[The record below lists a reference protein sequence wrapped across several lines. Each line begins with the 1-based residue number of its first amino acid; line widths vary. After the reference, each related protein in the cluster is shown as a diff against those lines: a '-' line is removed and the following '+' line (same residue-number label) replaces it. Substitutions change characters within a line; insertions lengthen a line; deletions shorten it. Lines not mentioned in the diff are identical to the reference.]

1 MKKTVTMILIS
12 ATVGVIGG
20 QTATHFLSGD
30 SKADHQAVA
39 AEKGIAHAESQGHN
53 QKNMSHKSDNHGE
66 SKHET
71 KQHESNNQ
79 NPVFP
84 KQSETGKKGSDGL
97 VLVNDQDSPLVVVNK
112 ERKLSSSY
120 VPKNLR
126 IPNVK
131 FPFTEKVEKKYIQ
144 DIAATALE
152 EMFKAAEKDGMY
164 LFGVS
169 GYRSFE
175 RQTQIYKNNVKT
187 MGQKEADAVSAV
199 PGTSEHQTG
208 LSIDISSQSAN
219 FELEQKFGATPEG
232 KWVAEH
238 AHEHGFIIRYPEG
251 KTEITGYTYE
261 PWHIRYVGKEHAT
274 YIYQNGSTLE
284 EATR

>member
-1 MKKTVTMILIS
+1 MNKTFKMILIS

-20 QTATHFLSGD
+20 QAASLFWSDD

-39 AEKGIAHAESQGHN
+39 AEKDIAHAESQVHN
-53 QKNMSHKSDNHGE
+53 QTNMSHNKN
-66 SKHET
+66 KHEEP
-71 KQHESNNQ
+71 KQEAKQQESNNE

-97 VLVNDQDSPLVVVNK
+97 ILVNDQNSPLVVVNK

-131 FPFTEKVEKKYIQ
+131 FPFAEKVEKKYIQ
-144 DIAATALE
+144 DVAATALE
-152 EMFKAAEKDGMY
+152 EMFKAAEKDGMH

-169 GYRSFE
+169 GYRSYE

-251 KTEITGYTYE
+251 KTDITGYTYE

-274 YIYQNGSTLE
+274 YIYENGLTLE

>member
-1 MKKTVTMILIS
+1 MKRSTKLLGTIL
-12 ATVGVIGG
+12 ATSVIAFGVFSYNTDT
-20 QTATHFLSGD
+20 Q
-30 SKADHQAVA
+30 Q
-39 AEKGIAHAESQGHN
+39 EK
-53 QKNMSHKSDNHGE
+53 
-66 SKHET
+66 
-71 KQHESNNQ
+71 
-79 NPVFP
+79 PVFP
-84 KQSETGKKGSDGL
+84 KQSEMGKKDSDGL
-97 VLVNDQDSPLVVVNK
+97 ILVTDQDSPLVIVNK

-131 FPFTEKVEKKYIQ
+131 FPYTEKVEKKYLQ
-144 DIAATALE
+144 DVAATALE
-152 EMFKAAEKDGMY
+152 EMFEAAKEDNIH

-169 GYRSFE
+169 GYRSYQ

-187 MGQKEADAVSAV
+187 LGKKEADAVSAV

-219 FELEQKFGATPEG
+219 FELEQKFGETPEG

-238 AHEHGFIIRYPEG
+238 AHEYGFIIRYPAD
-251 KTEITGYTYE
+251 KTKITGYTYE
-261 PWHIRYVGKEHAT
+261 PWHIRYVGKEHAA